1 MPPPRRSR
9 LRRPR
14 RQASGESAPEVVE
27 AAPEV
32 VVEEMEAATQ
42 RLRDQAWKINAT
54 TKTPMIIE
62 GQQTPAAELAGDSP
76 AES

>member
-1 MPPPRRSR
+1 MPSDRRSW
-9 LRRPR
+9 LRRQRP
-14 RQASGESAPEVVE
+14 QASVE

-32 VVEEMEAATQ
+32 VAEEMEAATQ

-62 GQQTPAAELAGDSP
+62 SHEAAAETASDLS

>member
-1 MPPPRRSR
+1 MPSERRSR

-14 RQASGESAPEVVE
+14 RQASVE

-32 VVEEMEAATQ
+32 VAEEMEAATQ

-62 GQQTPAAELAGDSP
+62 SQQTPAELAVDSP

>member
-1 MPPPRRSR
+1 MPSERRSR

-14 RQASGESAPEVVE
+14 RQASVE

-54 TKTPMIIE
+54 TKTPMIVDP
-62 GQQTPAAELAGDSP
+62 QQTPAELTSDVP
-76 AES
+76 VES